1 MVVGA
6 LIGVEVTTSRG
17 TAHAAI
23 SELVDVE
30 AVLAGGQI
38 DDSSIND
45 NGTTRLLCKGKSATN
60 GVLLLGV
67 LQCTLGVDG
76 LVRAL
81 SAALFDQVAIGA
93 DSRLGNVRLVNNGCL
108 VRNNGCLVRLRNGVC
123 ISSVVSD
130 RGILLLRTVAAVL
143 VVTIV
148 VVLVTIAVVL
158 VAILGHCG
166 GRSN

>member
-30 AVLAGGQI
+30 AVLAGVQI

-67 LQCTLGVDG
+67 LKCTLGVDG

-93 DSRLGNVRLVNNGCL
+93 DSGLGNVRLV
-108 VRNNGCLVRLRNGVC
+108 NNGCLVRLRNGVC

-130 RGILLLRTVAAVL
+130 RGVLLLRTVAAVL